1 MKRFLLS
8 LLALAAFP
16 ALLHANGDPVISY
29 SAAIRSS
36 NPIPLKVTQVQ
47 VAREDLN
54 IKVMLPYTEVSVVYR
69 LRNASAE
76 PIHVDYG
83 FPVDFNGYIGQNEGF
98 EESEYSESLFEKGV
112 DRRAVRD
119 IRFRLDGKELPWTH
133 SDEFVV
139 VDQYIDEESGNM
151 VYYNQCR
158 LWTYTVLDIPAGATV
173 TLEVGYSVL
182 SNWTTALGSLRGSPL
197 SRYYPSDGDISY
209 DFTPA
214 QYWGN
219 GKADEVSLTV
229 DCSALPKGFLSDG
242 SPSVGMGERSG
253 NVWKLT
259 KKNFDFAAE
268 GMLGVSFWKEY
279 GDPDA
284 TYPSWGD
291 PLNRLAVPAADYQ
304 LAVSGAQAKYPAS
317 NLLDGNLSTA
327 WVAPGDGVGAA
338 LELTFPQPRRVSDL
352 VLYNGYHKS
361 APLWSG
367 NSRIKRMK
375 VEITRA
381 DGYEES
387 FETGLAEDM
396 EWWQEH
402 SYMLYES
409 LVPRFG
415 VPVLVNLTS
424 IQRMLYGREAGSDE
438 DGIIEYCKVP
448 ADAEKISRIRLTVL
462 EVTPG
467 TQYKDLCLSEIS
479 VLDGFTILE

>member
-8 LLALAAFP
+8 LLALAALP
-16 ALLHANGDPVISY
+16 ALLHANGDPVIAY

-36 NPIPLKVTQVQ
+36 NPIPLKVTRVQ
-47 VAREDLN
+47 VEREDLN
-54 IKVMLPYTEVSVVYR
+54 IKVMQPYTEVSVVYR

-98 EESEYSESLFEKGV
+98 EESDYSESLFEKGV
-112 DRRAVRD
+112 DSRAVRD

-352 VLYNGYHKS
+352 VIYNGYHKS

-367 NSRIKRMK
+367 NSRIKCMK

-424 IQRMLYGREAGSDE
+424 IQRMLYGREVGSDE

-448 ADAEKISRIRLTVL
+448 DDAENISRIRLTVL